1 MMKNDLGKLLL
12 FVWMSAMA
20 FFVYE
25 MWIDLNYMTDL
36 IHAYIQMV
44 MEHVRP

>member
-1 MMKNDLGKLLL
+1 MKNDLVKLIMV
-12 FVWMSAMA
+12 VWITAMA

-36 IHAYIQMV
+36 VHAYIKMV

>member
-1 MMKNDLGKLLL
+1 MKNDLVKLIMV
-12 FVWMSAMA
+12 VWMAVIA

-36 IHAYIQMV
+36 VHAYINLV
-44 MEHVRP
+44 MEHVRR

>member
-1 MMKNDLGKLLL
+1 MKSDLGKLLL
-12 FVWMSAMA
+12 VVWMAAMA

-36 IHAYIQMV
+36 VHAYIKMAV
-44 MEHVRP
+44 EHVRH

>member
-1 MMKNDLGKLLL
+1 MKNDLEKLIML
-12 FVWMSAMA
+12 VWMVVMS

-36 IHAYIQMV
+36 VHAYIKMV

>member
-1 MMKNDLGKLLL
+1 MKNDLVKLIMV
-12 FVWMSAMA
+12 VWMAVIA

-36 IHAYIQMV
+36 VHAYIKMV

>member
-1 MMKNDLGKLLL
+1 MKNDLVKIIM
-12 FVWMSAMA
+12 VAWMAVIA

-36 IHAYIQMV
+36 VHAYIKMV